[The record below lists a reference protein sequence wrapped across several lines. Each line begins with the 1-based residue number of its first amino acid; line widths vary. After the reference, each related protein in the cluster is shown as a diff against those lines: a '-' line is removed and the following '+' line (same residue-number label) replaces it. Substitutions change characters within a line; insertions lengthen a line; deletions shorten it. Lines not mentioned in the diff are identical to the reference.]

1 MMNLIPARIK
11 HSHNARP
18 SRTCGAI
25 LALIALPLAFTAG
38 CGDEVSKEFREA
50 ALGSIETGMNA
61 VVDGLLDG
69 FFAVAEPDSTST
81 DSGTATGS

>member
-1 MMNLIPARIK
+1 MRNPISAGTTLLPIAR
-11 HSHNARP
+11 RL
-18 SRTCGAI
+18 RLCGAI
-25 LALIALPLAFTAG
+25 LALATLPLALTTG

-69 FFAVAEPDSTST
+69 FFAVAEPNTASETA
-81 DSGTATGS
+81 TATGS